1 MAFGIYAGGIGGS
14 GTWGDAFRNLL
25 PDWEVREFPDWS
37 PCEEIEYALVWHVP
51 PDLITRCVNLKAVF
65 SMGAGVEHLTGI
77 QSALPKGVP
86 IVRMA
91 DPALVDCM
99 TEYVVM
105 NVLMHH
111 RDVLDY
117 QELQRESYWKP
128 LPPVLAK
135 RRRVGFMGFGNMAQ
149 KAAGILTSMDFDTA
163 AWVRIERDEGNIRT
177 FAGEDRLSAF
187 LGRTDIL
194 VCLLPATVSTEGLLN
209 ATTLAMLPRGAAV
222 INSGRGSLVVE
233 PDLIAALDSG
243 QLRGASL
250 DVFSEEPLPAESPLW
265 SHPRI
270 LITPHMASPS
280 IAESASQYVV
290 DVINQLQNG
299 EVPEYIVD
307 LSRGY

>member
-1 MAFGIYAGGIGGS
+1 MAFGIYVGDTGGS
-14 GTWGDAFRNLL
+14 EVWRNAFRSLL
-25 PDWEVREFPDWS
+25 PGWDVREFPDWS

-51 PDLITRCVNLKAVF
+51 PDLIARCVNLKAIF
-65 SMGAGVEHLTGI
+65 SMGAGVEHLTDI
-77 QSALPKGVP
+77 RSALPKGVP

-117 QELQRESYWKP
+117 QELQRESHWKP
-128 LPPVLAK
+128 LPPVLARN
-135 RRRVGFMGFGNMAQ
+135 RRIGFMGFGNMAQ
-149 KAAGILTSMDFDTA
+149 KAAGILTGMGFDTA
-163 AWVRIERDEGNIRT
+163 AWTRTGRDEGTIPT
-177 FAGEDRLSAF
+177 YAGGDTLPAF

-194 VCLLPATVSTEGLLN
+194 VCLLPATASTEGLLN
-209 ATTLAMLPRGAAV
+209 STTLAMLPRGSAV
-222 INSGRGSLVVE
+222 INSGRGSLVIE
-233 PDLIAALDSG
+233 PDLIEALDSG
-243 QLRGASL
+243 HLRGASL
-250 DVFSEEPLPAESPLW
+250 DVFSDEPLPADSPLW